1 MLKIQP
7 PTVIDFQPAIAAKDK
22 DDQPILMIDVR
33 FSGMYSSPDL
43 NILKMEEYQDIPFLM
58 FVNSNVMRLFKSPTL
73 AEVARFDTKNVLAY
87 YDPDSI
93 EGIIYQSTLITLIQS
108 WLRDLAYHWKSETP
122 PYIEKIKEI
131 GLFTLLFDGTTEELE
146 LL

>member
-7 PTVIDFQPAIAAKDK
+7 PTAIDFHPSIVAKDQ
-22 DDQPILMIDVR
+22 DEQPILMIDVR

-43 NILKMEEYQDIPFLM
+43 HILKMEQYQHIPFLM
-58 FVNSNVMRLFKSPTL
+58 FVNSHVMRIFKSPTFT
-73 AEVARFDTKNVLAY
+73 EVARFDTKKILGY
-87 YDPDSI
+87 YDPESI
-93 EGIIYQSTLITLIQS
+93 EGIIYQSTLITLTQS
-108 WLRDLAYHWKSETP
+108 WLRDLAYHWKSATP
-122 PYIEKIKEI
+122 PYIEEMKEI

>member
-1 MLKIQP
+1 MLRIQP

-22 DDQPILMIDVR
+22 DDKSILMIDVR

-43 NILKMEEYQDIPFLM
+43 NILKMEQYQHIPFLM
-58 FVNSNVMRLFKSPTL
+58 FVNSNVMRIFKSPTFV
-73 AEVARFDTKNVLAY
+73 EVARLDTKKVLEH
-87 YDPDSI
+87 YDAGSI
-93 EGIIYQSTLITLIQS
+93 EGIIYQSTLITLTQS

-122 PYIEKIKEI
+122 PYIEEMKKI
-131 GLFTLLFDGTTEELE
+131 GLFTLLFDGTTEELD

>member
-7 PTVIDFQPAIAAKDK
+7 PTVIDFQPSIVAKDK

-33 FSGMYSSPDL
+33 FSGMYSSPEL
-43 NILKMEEYQDIPFLM
+43 NILKMEQYQHIPFLM
-58 FVNSNVMRLFKSPTL
+58 FVNSNVMRTFKSPTFV
-73 AEVARFDTKNVLAY
+73 EVSRFDTKKVLGHY
-87 YDPDSI
+87 NPKSI

-108 WLRDLAYHWKSETP
+108 WLRDLAYHWKSENP
-122 PYIEKIKEI
+122 PYIEEMKEI
-131 GLFTLLFDGTTEELE
+131 GLFTLLFDGTTEELD